1 MSAPTAPKR
10 RQRRPRVRSTDL
22 TRPQT
27 TIDAE
32 ENGPPLRVAI
42 YLRISTDELHQPFS
56 LEAQHLK
63 LRNYVTS
70 QDNWE
75 LVGKPYI
82 DEKSG
87 ATTDR
92 PALKRALAAARAGKF
107 DVLLVYRVDRLS
119 RSIRGLSE
127 ILADLEDAGAAFRS
141 ATEPFDTAT
150 PAGRMMV
157 QMLAVFAEF
166 ERATII
172 DRVINGMERKA
183 ARGEWPGG
191 YRPHG
196 YERHDG
202 GKLVIVDYEKP
213 VVQRIFTMYVTDKL
227 GTQLVAKRLSADGYR
242 TKAGNPWSKAAVL
255 TVLRNRTYLGEIWFR
270 DRWYKAED
278 HHPAIISEK
287 LFNDAQDILDARGD
301 EAGHRAVANSD
312 YILAGRLFCSHCGK
326 RYLGTAAKG
335 NKYRYRY
342 YTCFTKHRYGT
353 AYCAADR
360 LPADQLEHAVLT
372 SLLDTLTRSDLIEQG
387 LANTASEVDD
397 QRATYTD
404 ELAAVERDITKNE
417 DAIDRYLTAFE
428 NGTMDEETCSP
439 RVQKLATKLTEQ
451 RARRDELG
459 LLVDEATAP
468 EMPDIT
474 VLETLRADI
483 EAAADTGSVEALRRV
498 MQTFVHRVDI
508 TSRETATPTFVIPA
522 DADVPTQRS
531 AAAPPGATTERKVRT
546 LAGSVPPA
554 GLEPATP
561 ALGERCSI
569 L

>member
-10 RQRRPRVRSTDL
+10 RQRRPRVRTNQA
-22 TRPQT
+22 TQPQAS
-27 TIDAE
+27 IGAD
-32 ENGPPLRVAI
+32 ENSPPLRVAI

-56 LEAQHLK
+56 LEAQNLK

-75 LVGKPYI
+75 LVGNPYI

-127 ILADLEDAGAAFRS
+127 ILADLEDAGVAFRS

-196 YERHDG
+196 YEVG
-202 GKLVIVDYEKP
+202 SSGKLVIVDDEKP
-213 VVQRIFTMYVTDKL
+213 VVERIFTMYVHDKL

-270 DRWYKAED
+270 DRWYKAAD

-312 YILAGRLFCSHCGK
+312 YTLVGRLFCTNCGK

-342 YTCFTKHRYGT
+342 YTCFTRHRYGT
-353 AYCAADR
+353 EYCSADR
-360 LPADQLEHAVLT
+360 LPADQLERAVLT
-372 SLLDTLTRSDLIEQG
+372 SLVDTLTRSDLIEQG
-387 LANTASEVDD
+387 LANTTSEVDD
-397 QRATYTD
+397 QRATYTA
-404 ELAAVERDITKNE
+404 ELAALERDITKNE

-468 EMPDIT
+468 ELPDTT

-508 TSRETATPTFVIPA
+508 TSRETAAPTFVIPSNA
-522 DADVPTQRS
+522 DAPTQRS

-546 LAGSVPPA
+546 LAGPVPSA
-554 GLEPATP
+554 GFEPATP
-561 ALGERCSI
+561 ASGGQCSI
-569 L
+569 P

>member
-10 RQRRPRVRSTDL
+10 RQRRPRVRTQQA
-22 TRPQT
+22 TQPQT
-27 TIDAE
+27 TIGAE
-32 ENGPPLRVAI
+32 EGNSQPLRVAI

-63 LRNYVTS
+63 LCNYVTS

-196 YERHDG
+196 YEVG
-202 GKLVIVDYEKP
+202 SSGKLTIIDDEKP
-213 VVQRIFTMYVTDKL
+213 VVERIFTTYVRDKL
-227 GTQLVAKRLSADGYR
+227 GAAAIAKRLTADGYR
-242 TKAGNPWSKAAVL
+242 TKAGNPWSQAAVL

-278 HHPAIISEK
+278 HHPAIIGEK

-301 EAGHRAVANSD
+301 ATTHRAVANSD
-312 YILAGRLFCSHCGK
+312 YHLAGRLFCSHCGK

-342 YTCFTKHRYGT
+342 YTCFTRHRYGT
-353 AYCAADR
+353 EHCSADR
-360 LPADQLEHAVLT
+360 LPAD
-372 SLLDTLTRSDLIEQG
+372 
-387 LANTASEVDD
+387 
-397 QRATYTD
+397 
-404 ELAAVERDITKNE
+404 
-417 DAIDRYLTAFE
+417 
-428 NGTMDEETCSP
+428 
-439 RVQKLATKLTEQ
+439 
-451 RARRDELG
+451 
-459 LLVDEATAP
+459 
-468 EMPDIT
+468 
-474 VLETLRADI
+474 
-483 EAAADTGSVEALRRV
+483 
-498 MQTFVHRVDI
+498 
-508 TSRETATPTFVIPA
+508 
-522 DADVPTQRS
+522 
-531 AAAPPGATTERKVRT
+531 
-546 LAGSVPPA
+546 
-554 GLEPATP
+554 
-561 ALGERCSI
+561 
-569 L
+569 

>member
-10 RQRRPRVRSTDL
+10 RQRRPRVRTNQAAQ
-22 TRPQT
+22 PQA
-27 TIDAE
+27 TIGAD
-32 ENGPPLRVAI
+32 ENSPPLRVAV

-56 LEAQHLK
+56 LEAQNLK

-92 PALKRALAAARAGKF
+92 PALKRALAAAHAGKF

-127 ILADLEDAGAAFRS
+127 ILSDLDDAGVAFRS

-196 YERHDG
+196 YELGQHS
-202 GKLVIVDYEKP
+202 KLVIVNHEQP
-213 VVQRIFTMYVTDKL
+213 VVERIFTTYVRDKL
-227 GTQLVAKRLSADGYR
+227 GAAAIAKQLTADGYR
-242 TKAGNPWSKAAVL
+242 TKAGNPWSQAAVL

-278 HHPAIISEK
+278 HHPAIIGEK
-287 LFNDAQDILDARGD
+287 VFNEAQDILDARGD
-301 EAGHRAVANSD
+301 ATTHRAVANSD
-312 YILAGRLFCSHCGK
+312 YHLAGRLFCTKCGK
-326 RYLGTAAKG
+326 RYLGTAANG

-342 YTCFTKHRYGT
+342 YTCFTRHRYGT
-353 AYCAADR
+353 EHCSADR

-372 SLLDTLTRSDLIEQG
+372 SLLDTLTRSDLIEQS
-387 LANTASEVDD
+387 LANTTSEVDD
-397 QRATYTD
+397 KRATYTA
-404 ELAAVERDITKNE
+404 ELAALERDITKNE
-417 DAIDRYLTAFE
+417 DTIDRYLTAFE
-428 NGTMDEETCSP
+428 NGSMDEDTCSP
-439 RVQKLATKLTEQ
+439 RVKKLATQLTEQ

-459 LLVDEATAP
+459 LLIDEATT
-468 EMPDIT
+468 PDLPDAT
-474 VLETLRADI
+474 ALETLRADV
-483 EAAADTGSVEALRRV
+483 EAAANTGSDEALRRV

-508 TSRETATPTFVIPA
+508 TSRETAAPTFVIPGEA
-522 DADVPTQRS
+522 NMPTQRS
-531 AAAPPGATTERKVRT
+531 AATSPGATTERKVRT
-546 LAGSVPPA
+546 LPGSVPPA
-554 GLEPATP
+554 GLEPAT
-561 ALGERCSI
+561 
-569 L
+569 

>member
-10 RQRRPRVRSTDL
+10 RQRRPRVRANQATQ
-22 TRPQT
+22 PQA
-27 TIDAE
+27 TIGAE
-32 ENGPPLRVAI
+32 ENSPPLRVAI

-92 PALKRALAAARAGKF
+92 PALRRALAAARAGKF

-202 GKLVIVDYEKP
+202 GKLVIVEDEKP
-213 VVQRIFTMYVTDKL
+213 VVERIFTMYVNDKL
-227 GTQLVAKRLSADGYR
+227 GTQLVAKQLSADGYR

-287 LFNDAQDILDARGD
+287 LFNDAQDILDTRGD

-353 AYCAADR
+353 AYCSADR

-404 ELAAVERDITKNE
+404 ELAALERDITKNE

-468 EMPDIT
+468 EMPDTT

-508 TSRETATPTFVIPA
+508 TGRETAQPTFVIPGNA
-522 DADVPTQRS
+522 AVTSQCDEPS
-531 AAAPPGATTERKVRT
+531 ARMTTERKVRT
-546 LAGSVPPA
+546 LAGSVPSA
-554 GLEPATP
+554 GFEPATP
-561 ALGERCSI
+561 ASGGQCSI
-569 L
+569 P